1 MNFLSWALFGLIV
14 GIVAHAIDPKP
25 EQGGIIGSI
34 VLGLAGSLVGGF
46 LADLFFGVS
55 LSGFDFS
62 SFTVAVVGSLVIL
75 FVGYKLR
82 SVQ

>member
-14 GIVAHAIDPKP
+14 GVVAHAIDPRP
-25 EQGGIIGSI
+25 DQGGIVGAII
-34 VLGLAGSLVGGF
+34 LGLVGSLVGGF

-55 LSGFDFS
+55 LSGFDFT
-62 SFTVAVVGSLVIL
+62 SFTIAVAGSLLLL

-82 SVQ
+82 RA